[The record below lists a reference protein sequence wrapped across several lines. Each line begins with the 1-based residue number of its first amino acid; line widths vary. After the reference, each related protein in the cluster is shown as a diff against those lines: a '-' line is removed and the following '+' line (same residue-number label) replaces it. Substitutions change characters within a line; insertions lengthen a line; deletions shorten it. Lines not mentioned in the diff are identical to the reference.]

1 MQDGESL
8 ILKVGVCLKDCQ
20 VFLQAVDR
28 DANVFA
34 AAGAEHVS
42 LSFEA
47 DDLSSSDFS
56 GHLTDHADIIE
67 DAQEAQWP

>member
-1 MQDGESL
+1 M
-8 ILKVGVCLKDCQ
+8 C
-20 VFLQAVDR
+20 LQAAVR
-28 DANVFA
+28 DANIHE

>member
-1 MQDGESL
+1 M
-8 ILKVGVCLKDCQ
+8 KDCHIC
-20 VFLQAVDR
+20 LQAAVR
-28 DANVFA
+28 DANVYE